1 VRSSRWP
8 VAGAALVLATALG
21 ACNATASD
29 ADRDPG
35 GSPPPAAELEAALSE
50 PVEDRVYP
58 DVGDPGVDA
67 LHYDLDLTWD
77 PDGQRLDAHET
88 LTFRSTEDDD
98 EFQLDLVSW
107 LEVSD
112 VTLDGEPVD
121 HRQDD
126 KDLVIE
132 ADVERDGRYVLELDY
147 TGSPRGVAAPTTRA
161 DIPLL
166 GWTTMADGEA
176 WTLQEPFGAYTWYA
190 VNDQPADKALYDF
203 TLRVPEP
210 MDGVAN
216 GVRGDSTVTDGQR
229 VTRWHL
235 AEPAASYL
243 VTVAFGTWDTA
254 EVTSAS
260 GVPITIYLPPEEADQ
275 LDRLAEDT
283 VTAMDWSEDVLG
295 PYPFDSLGFLFVDS
309 TSGMETQTMITLG
322 VHEYAMSL
330 PVLVHETVHHWWG
343 DQISPRDWRD
353 VWMNEGMTM
362 YLQAL
367 WESENGG
374 PGIDARMAEWAAGG
388 NEMRQTTGPPAD
400 YEPNAFAER
409 NVYYLPAVMWHDIRG
424 RLGDPEFF
432 RLVRWWPAS
441 HDNETAG
448 YDDIVAWWSE
458 QSGVDLEPVFR
469 RHLLGEQQPRTRP
482 AA

>member
-1 VRSSRWP
+1 
-8 VAGAALVLATALG
+8 
-21 ACNATASD
+21 
-29 ADRDPG
+29 
-35 GSPPPAAELEAALSE
+35 
-50 PVEDRVYP
+50 
-58 DVGDPGVDA
+58 
-67 LHYDLDLTWD
+67 
-77 PDGQRLDAHET
+77 
-88 LTFRSTEDDD
+88 
-98 EFQLDLVSW
+98 
-107 LEVSD
+107 
-112 VTLDGEPVD
+112 
-121 HRQDD
+121 
-126 KDLVIE
+126 
-132 ADVERDGRYVLELDY
+132 
-147 TGSPRGVAAPTTRA
+147 
-161 DIPLL
+161 
-166 GWTTMADGEA
+166 
-176 WTLQEPFGAYTWYA
+176 
-190 VNDQPADKALYDF
+190 
-203 TLRVPEP
+203 
-210 MDGVAN
+210 
-216 GVRGDSTVTDGQR
+216 
-229 VTRWHL
+229 
-235 AEPAASYL
+235 

-409 NVYYLPAVMWHDIRG
+409 NIYYLPAVMWHDIRG